1 MSTLK
6 DKRAARSMTKVPTA
20 SDAGKKRRSGNQWRG
35 RIPVP
40 KHCHPLVQ
48 QLIAEMNRQRTTLTE
63 VGDRAGIDRG
73 TISDWRYRRAPR
85 VDLLEAALNV
95 IGFRLAV
102 VEDDRP

>member
-1 MSTLK
+1 MSTLES
-6 DKRAARSMTKVPTA
+6 KRAARSMTRVSAA
-20 SDAGKKRRSGNQWRG
+20 SAVGRKRRSGNQWRG
-35 RIPVP
+35 RIPIP

-48 QLIAEMNRQRTTLTE
+48 QLIAEMNEQRTTLTE

-95 IGFRLAV
+95 IGLRLAV
-102 VEDDRP
+102 IEDDRT